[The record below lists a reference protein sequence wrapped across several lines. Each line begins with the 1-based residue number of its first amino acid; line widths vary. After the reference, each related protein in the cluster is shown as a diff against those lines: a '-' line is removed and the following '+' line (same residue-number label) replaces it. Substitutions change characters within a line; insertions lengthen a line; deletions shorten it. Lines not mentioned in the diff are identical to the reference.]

1 MNLKHG
7 TKYMRNTKTGVIFP
21 FNQFAAN
28 NANIEVFV
36 HTDKGVK
43 SNDDSQAASAGSL
56 DSTPRP
62 EIGEGVQPVASV
74 GVAVVPARRAGKPV
88 KLPS

>member
-1 MNLKHG
+1 MSRGPGYSGPLFREGHMNLKHG

-36 HTDKGVK
+36 HTDKGV
-43 SNDDSQAASAGSL
+43 
-56 DSTPRP
+56 
-62 EIGEGVQPVASV
+62 
-74 GVAVVPARRAGKPV
+74 
-88 KLPS
+88 